1 MTATRRQCGPQA
13 RRTAEQIAVLHGL
26 TLSEIND
33 PAAKRRY
40 ARTRQHVMH
49 ALMAT
54 GRYSSTSVGRFLNR
68 DHSTVLH
75 GVRAHERRTGT

>member
-1 MTATRRQCGPQA
+1 MAK
-13 RRTAEQIAVLHGL
+13 EIAVLHGL
-26 TLSEIND
+26 TLAEIND
-33 PAAKRRY
+33 PAAERRY

-54 GRYSSTSVGRFLNR
+54 GRYSSTSVGRLLNR

-75 GVRAHERRTGT
+75 GVRAHERRAGI